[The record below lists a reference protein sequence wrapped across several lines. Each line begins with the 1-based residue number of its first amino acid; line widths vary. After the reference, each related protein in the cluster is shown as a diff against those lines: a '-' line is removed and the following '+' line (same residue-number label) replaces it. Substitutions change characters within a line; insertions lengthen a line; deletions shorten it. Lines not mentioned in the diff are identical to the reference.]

1 MRPPNGCVTI
11 PTQGSAARRQCWRR
25 ERIQFGLPSMA
36 NALPEND
43 EWLRSLV
50 GRSPLLSDTAVRR
63 HWKHI
68 IPWLTTADRY
78 TLAAIL
84 LEIEHAC
91 SA

>member
-1 MRPPNGCVTI
+1 
-11 PTQGSAARRQCWRR
+11 
-25 ERIQFGLPSMA
+25 MA
-36 NALPEND
+36 EALPEND
-43 EWLRSLV
+43 QWLRSLV
-50 GRSPLLSDTAVRR
+50 EGSPLLEDKAIRP
-63 HWKHI
+63 HWKQL